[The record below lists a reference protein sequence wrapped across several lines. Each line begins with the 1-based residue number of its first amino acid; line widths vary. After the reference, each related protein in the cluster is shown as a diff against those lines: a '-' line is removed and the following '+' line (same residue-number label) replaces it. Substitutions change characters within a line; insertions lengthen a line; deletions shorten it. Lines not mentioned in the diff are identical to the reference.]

1 MGRPSRAMK
10 KFIER
15 LSELDLKSKMV
26 AVFGTYAGTERPF
39 GRSVKKLEKM
49 VEKKLPNLTLLSPSL
64 SVRVIRIPGPIAEAE
79 LPKCLDF
86 GRKIAVQLKM

>member
-1 MGRPSRAMK
+1 M
-10 KFIER
+10 
-15 LSELDLKSKMV
+15 
-26 AVFGTYAGTERPF
+26 
-39 GRSVKKLEKM
+39 KKLEKM

-64 SVRVIRIPGPIAEAE
+64 SVRVIRLPDPIAEAK